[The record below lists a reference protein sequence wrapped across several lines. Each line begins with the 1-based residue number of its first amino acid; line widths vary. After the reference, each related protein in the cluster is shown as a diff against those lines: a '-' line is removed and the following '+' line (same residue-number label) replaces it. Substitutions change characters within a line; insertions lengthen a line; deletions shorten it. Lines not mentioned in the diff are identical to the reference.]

1 MTDRRRL
8 IHALFLTIAP
18 IIVAWFGY
26 SVPAAILLVLL
37 LLVWRWGIV
46 ISGILRPE
54 KAPDLVLE
62 TISASH
68 FVEKVRWCMDR
79 LGVEYTE
86 KPCAG
91 TLGVFYHGRTVPELK
106 VRTGLVRSVIG
117 NSSDILRYVWGRY
130 GEADQDAAEFL
141 RPTTARAAL
150 EKTLDRH
157 GVDLQIWIYYRL
169 LDDRNLTLH
178 AWGVDNVAIPQWQ
191 RWLVRVLFPLQR
203 ALIRRAF
210 SITDENFARA
220 VAHIEALLADMNE
233 RLKTNEHS
241 LLGEEEPNYTD
252 LAFASMTGLW
262 LMPDGYGGGQAES
275 VCIEEGRMP
284 EPMTMDVESW
294 RAAYPHVV
302 AFVEGLYEHREQA

>member
-1 MTDRRRL
+1 MHAWGVDNVAIRQWQRWLVRL
-8 IHALFLTIAP
+8 LFPL
-18 IIVAWFGY
+18 
-26 SVPAAILLVLL
+26 
-37 LLVWRWGIV
+37 
-46 ISGILRPE
+46 
-54 KAPDLVLE
+54 
-62 TISASH
+62 
-68 FVEKVRWCMDR
+68 
-79 LGVEYTE
+79 TE

-141 RPTTARAAL
+141 RPTAERAAL

-191 RWLVRVLFPLQR
+191 RWLVRLLFPLQR

-275 VCIEEGRMP
+275 VCIEERRMP

-302 AFVEGLYEHREQA
+302 AFVDGLYEHREQ